1 MPRKI
6 PKKRGRQV
14 TPGKAPERDPKKYAD
29 FLRRKKE
36 TEAGQQAQEQRQA
49 RQAGRKRRTTTARR
63 NETFANIA
71 EEQNITVDALLAAN
85 PDVGRLRPGM
95 ALKLPTP
102 KPQQNAF
109 IDLAGGQK
117 DPALMQLMQQ
127 HTVEERR
134 ELAGRG
140 VGRQGYAQVPEDYQ
154 PGPGPSQP
162 GGTAAGRAA
171 LAPGGRPPS
180 VRPKGYA
187 GTRGRFRTSTR
198 PESIY
203 KQVQTMVAD
212 AGGDMGNIVPKYG
225 PYVPVGPPGP
235 EGGPPVAPFLT
246 YNEVVA
252 QGEGVFGSFVLEDI
266 LDAGGLPL
274 RMTTNQALT
283 LGLDADLMGEY
294 YVIDDWGNW
303 KLRTDVEEEEGS
315 GYGGYGQL
323 QRSYGYGGGGGG
335 GGGRNLSA
343 SPDWLKD
350 SPYDDGLTSWS
361 IK

>member
-1 MPRKI
+1 
-6 PKKRGRQV
+6 
-14 TPGKAPERDPKKYAD
+14 
-29 FLRRKKE
+29 
-36 TEAGQQAQEQRQA
+36 
-49 RQAGRKRRTTTARR
+49 
-63 NETFANIA
+63 
-71 EEQNITVDALLAAN
+71 
-85 PDVGRLRPGM
+85 
-95 ALKLPTP
+95 
-102 KPQQNAF
+102 
-109 IDLAGGQK
+109 
-117 DPALMQLMQQ
+117 
-127 HTVEERR
+127 
-134 ELAGRG
+134 
-140 VGRQGYAQVPEDYQ
+140 
-154 PGPGPSQP
+154 
-162 GGTAAGRAA
+162 
-171 LAPGGRPPS
+171 
-180 VRPKGYA
+180 
-187 GTRGRFRTSTR
+187 
-198 PESIY
+198 
-203 KQVQTMVAD
+203 MVAD